1 MHEENNQNTIKL
13 KDIREQMEHVMNA
26 ASSGP
31 LPLLQLMGVAL
42 MAAATQLIERE
53 QLTEITDRVEVNK
66 DMPKGIDR
74 DLYFETTRKML
85 NDMIGYIEG

>member
-13 KDIREQMEHVMNA
+13 KDIREQMEHVMSA

-42 MAAATQLIERE
+42 MAAATQIIERE
-53 QLTEITDRVEVNK
+53 QLAEITDRVELNK